1 MWDYL
6 TGNSYNPLWVNLLGM
21 EFRCRLGTTSGEIIE
36 GVYVAQD
43 EAALRREL
51 EDKGLHVLSLRPRLG
66 IAGLSFGTKTRKI
79 ARHEFLVFNQE
90 LATLLKAGMPL
101 VQSLDI
107 LRARMSN
114 PAFKSVLDDVYEKV
128 RGGTA
133 LSDAFIAHG
142 DLFPSVYTASLMAG
156 ERSGNLDAVL
166 RRFVAYTKTI
176 DTVRS
181 KTISA
186 MIYPVILILLAAV
199 LVGIIVIK
207 VVPTFAEFYSSFD
220 AELPLSTRVIVGISD
235 VVRAQ
240 FYLILAVLA
249 GAGLAFYAWIKQPGR
264 GAQFDRILL
273 KLPLVGPSV
282 HKFTTSQMA
291 RTLATLLGGGIP
303 LVNALEIASRS
314 TGNRYMGK
322 ELELVAV
329 RVREGQGFATT
340 MLERKTVPD
349 VAIKMIEVGES
360 TGALTE
366 MLNSL
371 AEFYDEEIDTEVA
384 RFVTLVEPAMLV
396 FMGVVIAGIVLAL
409 YLPLFQLT
417 SVIGNR

>member
-1 MWDYL
+1 
-6 TGNSYNPLWVNLLGM
+6 
-21 EFRCRLGTTSGEIIE
+21 
-36 GVYVAQD
+36 
-43 EAALRREL
+43 
-51 EDKGLHVLSLRPRLG
+51 
-66 IAGLSFGTKTRKI
+66 
-79 ARHEFLVFNQE
+79 
-90 LATLLKAGMPL
+90 LKAGMPL

-107 LRARMSN
+107 LRSRLSN
-114 PAFKSVLDDVYEKV
+114 PVFKSVLDDVYEKV

-133 LSDAFIAHG
+133 LSDAFLAHG

-166 RRFVAYTKTI
+166 RRFVAYSKTI

-186 MIYPVILILLAAV
+186 MIYPIILIVLAVV
-199 LVGIIVIK
+199 LVSIIVIK
-207 VVPTFAEFYSSFD
+207 VVPTFAEFYTSFD
-220 AELPLSTRVIVGISD
+220 AELPFSTRVIVGISD
-235 VVRAQ
+235 LVRAQ
-240 FYLILAVLA
+240 FYLILAILG
-249 GAGLAFYAWIKQPGR
+249 GAGVAFYTWIKRPGR
-264 GAQFDRILL
+264 GAQFDRLL
-273 KLPLVGPSV
+273 LRAPIVGPSV

-314 TGNRYMGK
+314 TGNRYMGQ
-322 ELELVAV
+322 ELEIVAA
-329 RVREGQGFATT
+329 RVREGQGFANTL
-340 MLERKTVPD
+340 LERKSVPD

-371 AEFYDEEIDTEVA
+371 ADFYDEEIDTEVG
-384 RFVTLVEPAMLV
+384 RFVTLIEPAMLV

-417 SVIGNR
+417 SVIGNG

>member
-1 MWDYL
+1 
-6 TGNSYNPLWVNLLGM
+6 M
-21 EFRCRLGTTSGEIIE
+21 EYRCRLGTTSGEIIE
-36 GVYVAQD
+36 GIYVAQS

-51 EDKGLHVLSLRPRLG
+51 EDKGLHVLSLKPRLG
-66 IAGLSFGTKTRKI
+66 IGGLSLGGERRKI
-79 ARHEFLVFNQE
+79 KRHEFLVFNQE

-107 LRARMSN
+107 LRSRLSN
-114 PAFKSVLDDVYEKV
+114 PTFKSVLDDVYEKV

-133 LSDAFIAHG
+133 LSDAFTAHG

-166 RRFVAYTKTI
+166 RRFVAYSKTI

-186 MIYPVILILLAAV
+186 MIYPVILVLLAVV
-199 LVGIIVIK
+199 LVGIIVVK
-207 VVPTFAEFYSSFD
+207 VVPTFADFYSSFN
-220 AELPLSTRVIVGISD
+220 AQLPLSTRVIVALSD
-235 VVRAQ
+235 FIRAQ
-240 FYLILAVLA
+240 LFFIFAAIAIAALGFYT
-249 GAGLAFYAWIKQPGR
+249 WIKQPGR
-264 GAQFDRILL
+264 GAQFDRLL
-273 KLPLVGPSV
+273 LRLPLIGASA
-282 HKFTTSQMA
+282 HKFSTSQMA

-314 TGNRYMGK
+314 TGNRYMGR
-322 ELELVAV
+322 ELEIVAA
-329 RVREGQGFATT
+329 RVREGQSFAQTL
-340 MLERKTVPD
+340 LERKTVPD

-360 TGALTE
+360 TGSLTE

-371 AEFYDEEIDTEVA
+371 ADFYDEEIETEVA
-384 RFVTLVEPAMLV
+384 RFVTMIEPAMLV

-417 SVIGNR
+417 SVMGGNR